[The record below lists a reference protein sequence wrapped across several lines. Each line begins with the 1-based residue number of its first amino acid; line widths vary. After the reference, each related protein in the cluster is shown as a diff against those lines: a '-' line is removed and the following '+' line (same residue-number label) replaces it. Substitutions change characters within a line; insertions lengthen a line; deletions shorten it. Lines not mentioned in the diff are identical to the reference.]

1 MAYRHRLR
9 RIHVPLLRLGVFEEI
24 PLPLE
29 EQAHKF
35 RNLHLNI
42 KCTSI
47 LTTQAYPPLL
57 PFPVPLHHCTHLV
70 TFNYQSPSYQ
80 PPSYQSPS
88 YQPPSYQ
95 PPSYQLPSYQPPS
108 YQPPSYQSPSYQSPS
123 YQPPSY
129 QSPSYQSPSYS
140 SAAPTPAVCYVCT
153 CLFPRVLF
161 FYLEVVGRI
170 PLLHYFLPIKLHG
183 TTFQKTVIFSKINDS
198 LWGTD
203 QRGSVSAMTVRS
215 LC

>member
-80 PPSYQSPS
+80 P
-88 YQPPSYQ
+88 
-95 PPSYQLPSYQPPS
+95 
-108 YQPPSYQSPSYQSPS
+108 PSYQSPS